1 MNEYY
6 NYYYNNVPG
15 HGPCRNNLIYTSLMS
30 ADKKVFVQWYYNDTF
45 YHQDQNQ
52 VVDPKLMDQK
62 FEREVKYLRMMEKIF
77 PEFIPKILDIDLT
90 ERKIYLQVDGPDFWE
105 LAGCDQANFDK
116 VLPDWQEQML
126 TIIEAHH
133 AVCLYKYSMHPS
145 SYFVVD
151 GKLKSINY
159 FFTYHLTE
167 GPISIQ
173 DHTSHIYS
181 TRQEEMKKAT
191 DAMGIS
197 WTEPQPLPLLEE
209 LCWESFRKNY
219 PADFIERA
227 RAIK

>member
-1 MNEYY
+1 MNYE
-6 NYYYNNVPG
+6 YYYNNVPG
-15 HGPCRNNLIYTSLMS
+15 SGLCRNNLIYTSLMS
-30 ADKKVFVQWYYNDTF
+30 ANKKVFVQWYYNDTY
-45 YHQDQNQ
+45 YHKDQNQ

-116 VLPDWQEQML
+116 VLPDWREQML

-167 GPISIQ
+167 GPISIA

-197 WTEPQPLPLLEE
+197 WTEPQPLALLEE

-227 RAIK
+227 KCIK

>member
-1 MNEYY
+1 MNYE
-6 NYYYNNVPG
+6 YYYNNVPG
-15 HGPCRNNLIYTSLMS
+15 SGLCRNNLIYTSLMS
-30 ADKKVFVQWYYNDTF
+30 ADKKVFVQWYYNDTY
-45 YHQDQNQ
+45 YHKDQNQ
-52 VVDPKLMDQK
+52 VVDPRLMDQK

-116 VLPDWQEQML
+116 VLPDWREQML

-167 GPISIQ
+167 GPISIA

-197 WTEPQPLPLLEE
+197 WTKPQPLALLEE

-227 RAIK
+227 KCIK